1 MEIFIIRFGLE
12 RVEGIY
18 RDTLSRVESTA
29 DALWSELG
37 CDWQSNERRRPYSF
51 FLGVGFGRF

>member
-1 MEIFIIRFGLE
+1 MEIFIIRLGLE

-18 RDTLSRVESTA
+18 RDTLSRVEITA

-37 CDWQSNERRRPYSF
+37 CD
-51 FLGVGFGRF
+51 